1 MDPKL
6 LNLQRASPDLD
17 ICKRLVKIDLYSMPE
32 NATENEESWRCA
44 PDTLDALADECE
56 PTPKSNGDNEQE
68 NTLSSCIQLLPPE
81 LLRLIFS
88 QYIGDRCLGL
98 VHTDP
103 IWTLLKVCRI
113 WRDVAHGLPTLWNKI
128 DTYTP
133 ARATFASRN
142 PCRSIDRV
150 LEARLTL
157 DAYLARSHDQPLDLC
172 ISLHPWDGWEY
183 ILKRLWAERHR
194 WESVTFSGV
203 GLKMLQD
210 VMAESDDSGF
220 PLLRQFNWLVSSSND
235 ITTRLP
241 FLPAPNLHRL
251 TLAGEVRPSR
261 LALPW
266 SQITHYAG
274 PGISCRNTLILSLM
288 PNLEVC
294 ALQGNGMRHGTED
307 LAVHELPRLR
317 VLGLAWHH
325 PHTCLPFIV
334 APALEKAIVTA
345 PEFTLPGSLFSFIQR
360 SGGANVTTLSVYYD
374 MSPVSTYNIIQACPS
389 LRTLVL
395 RQSPEF
401 ALLATLVEDSVMHLF
416 SLLADARPALLT
428 GLEVLKIAPAP
439 VLSDEDEEEEIAR
452 AMHLAGHLASLKP
465 RHLQNVELYV
475 GDVKGTRY
483 YLDEVYKDLA
493 ARADVTVHATAE
505 LRFSDDFEE
514 LSSGLMW
521 KE

>member
-6 LNLQRASPDLD
+6 LNLHARPDIDL
-17 ICKRLVKIDLYSMPE
+17 CKRLVKIDLYSMPKH
-32 NATENEESWRCA
+32 TSTTDDPWRCA
-44 PDTLDALADECE
+44 PDALDVLADECE
-56 PTPKSNGDNEQE
+56 STPSQDDTEVQE
-68 NTLSSCIQLLPPE
+68 RASTSSIQSLPPE
-81 LLRLIFS
+81 LLGLVFT
-88 QYIGDRCLGL
+88 QFIGDVHLRL

-103 IWTLLKVCRI
+103 IWTIVKVCRM
-113 WRDVAHGLPTLWNKI
+113 WRDVAHDLPTLWTRI

-133 ARATFASRN
+133 ARATFASKN
-142 PCRSIDRV
+142 ISKSIDRV

-157 DAYLARSHDQPLDLC
+157 ETYLARSHDHPLELR
-172 ISLHPWDGWEY
+172 ISLHPWDGWEH
-183 ILKRLWAERHR
+183 ILKLLWAERHR
-194 WESVTFSGV
+194 WEDITFSGV

-210 VMAESDDSGF
+210 IMADGDDSGF
-220 PLLRQFNWLVSSSND
+220 LLLRQFNWLVSSSND
-235 ITTRLP
+235 ITRRLP

-307 LAVHELPRLR
+307 LAVHQLPRLR

-325 PHTCLPFIV
+325 PHTCLPFID
-334 APALEKAIVTA
+334 APALEKAIVMA

-374 MSPVSTYNIIQACPS
+374 MSPVSTYNIIQACPR

-416 SLLADARPALLT
+416 SLLADARPPLLT
-428 GLEVLKIAPAP
+428 ELEVLKIAPAP
-439 VLSDEDEEEEIAR
+439 VLSDEDEEEEVAR
-452 AMHLAGHLASLKP
+452 AMRLAGHLASLEP
-465 RHLQNVELYV
+465 RRLQNVGLYV

-483 YLDEVYKDLA
+483 YLDEVYKEPA
-493 ARADVTVHATAE
+493 ARANVTVHATAE

-521 KE
+521 KDQ